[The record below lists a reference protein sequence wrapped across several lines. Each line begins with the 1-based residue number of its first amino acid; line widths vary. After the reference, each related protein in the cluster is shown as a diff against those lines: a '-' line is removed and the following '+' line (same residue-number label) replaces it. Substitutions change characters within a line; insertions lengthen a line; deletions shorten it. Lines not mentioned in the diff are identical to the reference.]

1 MFNPIFRKAKEG
13 KTIELWWTVL
23 GEMSKQFSDA
33 DDLQS
38 ELAQVTLT
46 CLSII
51 NYHADRSDHNFYLWY
66 KMAQVFPITKNPE
79 YEDRFSNT
87 QRKWTSSFFDP
98 NFPVRSLQ
106 SPNVFCPIQQFTVL
120 SVSMKRSCR
129 DAEC

>member
-66 KMAQVFPITKNPE
+66 KMAQIFPITKNPE
-79 YEDRFSNT
+79 YEDGFSNSSENGHPPFSIQIFQSGRSKT
-87 QRKWTSSFFDP
+87 QTFSSQF
-98 NFPVRSLQ
+98 NNLQ
-106 SPNVFCPIQQFTVL
+106 FCPCQ
-120 SVSMKRSCR
+120 
-129 DAEC
+129 